1 MKKALA
7 VMAIAAIS
15 ASDPASAANLRA
27 PLLQRCRNGASVDEC
42 CAPGGHKLY
51 AKKDDG
57 NPGRLG
63 KQCCARSLGS
73 WLPTNGDDADKF
85 CDLGRRTGA
94 SEKEMDRVKSVSDRM
109 VNAEGLEK
117 SQSGLKSADNYT
129 LPRRVENGKK
139 SDIGNRRSFSCLK
152 IKPLL
157 KMRR

>member
-63 KQCCARSLGS
+63 KQCCAKSLGS
-73 WLPTNGDDADKF
+73 WLPTNGDDANKF
-85 CDLGRRTGA
+85 CKLGGRTH
-94 SEKEMDRVKSVSDRM
+94 
-109 VNAEGLEK
+109 AETTRLMRG
-117 SQSGLKSADNYT
+117 T
-129 LPRRVENGKK
+129 LSK
-139 SDIGNRRSFSCLK
+139 RS
-152 IKPLL
+152 
-157 KMRR
+157 